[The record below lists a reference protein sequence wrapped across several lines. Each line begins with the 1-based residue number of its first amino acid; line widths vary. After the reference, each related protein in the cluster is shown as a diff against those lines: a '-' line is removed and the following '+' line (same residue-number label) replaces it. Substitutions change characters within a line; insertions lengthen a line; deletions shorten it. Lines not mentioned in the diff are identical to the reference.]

1 MTTAHIDGGFTAPV
15 FDAQSIFHSVMH
27 AMAEP
32 GTVHEID
39 AVAQPP
45 AALGRVAAAV
55 ALTLCDHDTVI
66 WLDPSLARHSSVHQ
80 WLSFHCGSRITT
92 DTAEAQFAF
101 VADALH
107 LPALSDF
114 AQGSQEYPD
123 RSTTIILQV
132 DSLDDGD
139 ISLQLRGPGILDVA
153 EISPSPLPQG
163 LVAQWRQNNALFP
176 RGVDL
181 ILTAPDALACIARTT
196 RIEIVED

>member
-1 MTTAHIDGGFTAPV
+1 MTTAYIDGGFAAPV
-15 FDAQSIFHSVMH
+15 FNAQTIFHSVMH

-39 AVAQPP
+39 ALAHPP
-45 AALGRVAAAV
+45 APLGAIAGAV
-55 ALTLCDHDTVI
+55 ALALCDHDTVI
-66 WLDPSLARHSSVHQ
+66 WLDPSLARERAVHQ

-92 DTAEAQFAF
+92 DVAEAQFAI
-101 VADALH
+101 VAEAMH
-107 LPALSDF
+107 LPALSTF

-132 DSLDDGD
+132 DSLDDGETG
-139 ISLQLRGPGILDVA
+139 LELRGPGILDVA
-153 EISPSPLPQG
+153 ALAPSPLPQG
-163 LVAQWRQNNALFP
+163 LVAQWRENNALFP

-181 ILTAPDALACIARTT
+181 ILATPGALACLPRTT

>member
-1 MTTAHIDGGFTAPV
+1 MTTAHIDGGFAAPV

-39 AVAQPP
+39 AVVQPP
-45 AALGRVAAAV
+45 AALGRVAGAV

-66 WLDPSLARHSSVHQ
+66 WLDPSLARHSAVHQ

-92 DTAEAQFAF
+92 DMAEAQFAF

-132 DSLDDGD
+132 ESLDDGD

-153 EISPSPLPQG
+153 EISPSSLPQG

>member
-1 MTTAHIDGGFTAPV
+1 MTTAHIDGGFTTPV
-15 FDAQSIFHSVMH
+15 LDAQTIFHSVMH

-32 GTVHEID
+32 GTVHEIK
-39 AVAQPP
+39 AVARPP
-45 AALGRVAAAV
+45 AALGAVAGAV
-55 ALTLCDHDTVI
+55 ALTLCDPDTII
-66 WLDPSLARHSSVHQ
+66 WLDPSLAGHGPVHQ

-92 DTAEAQFAF
+92 DKAEAQFAI
-101 VADALH
+101 VAEARH
-107 LPALSDF
+107 LPGLSDF

-132 DSLDDGD
+132 DSLDDGGT
-139 ISLQLRGPGILDVA
+139 SLELRGPGILDVA
-153 EISPSPLPQG
+153 ALAPSPLPQG

-181 ILTAPDALACIARTT
+181 ILTAPGALACIPRTT